1 MYEMK
6 IQVRYSEVDQSGVA
20 RLHQILEYF
29 QDCGMFQS
37 EELGLGVEEDQ
48 KNHRAWYL
56 IAWNVK
62 IIRHPKMSE
71 HITVTTQAYKMRGF
85 YGYRRYSILDEEGE
99 AIVLAEAIW
108 ILMDTKKMLPM
119 KVSKEIADI
128 YVEKDADT
136 TVRIN
141 RKIDDNGEWKQ
152 QESIEVTKQY
162 LDSNNHVNNTVYA
175 LWSEHVSGIVG
186 KIVNVKAEEDVLSE
200 NVNVKEVRIDYR
212 KAAMFK
218 ETIQVFTQ
226 QQENIFKV
234 KYIKPDGEVAALVE
248 MILQKQEE
256 K

>member
-85 YGYRRYSILDEEGE
+85 YGYRRYSIL
-99 AIVLAEAIW
+99 
-108 ILMDTKKMLPM
+108 M
-119 KVSKEIADI
+119 K
-128 YVEKDADT
+128 
-136 TVRIN
+136 R
-141 RKIDDNGEWKQ
+141 
-152 QESIEVTKQY
+152 
-162 LDSNNHVNNTVYA
+162 
-175 LWSEHVSGIVG
+175 
-186 KIVNVKAEEDVLSE
+186 VKRL
-200 NVNVKEVRIDYR
+200 
-212 KAAMFK
+212 F
-218 ETIQVFTQ
+218 
-226 QQENIFKV
+226 
-234 KYIKPDGEVAALVE
+234 
-248 MILQKQEE
+248 
-256 K
+256 